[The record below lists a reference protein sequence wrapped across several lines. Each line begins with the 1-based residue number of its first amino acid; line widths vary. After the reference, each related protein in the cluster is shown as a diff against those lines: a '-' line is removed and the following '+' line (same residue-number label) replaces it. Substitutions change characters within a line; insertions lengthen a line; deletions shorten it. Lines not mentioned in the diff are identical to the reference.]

1 MFVQLQLYSTRIT
14 LYMKIVPHAHNIW
27 NVRIIKLRNMK
38 LNFYNEGLKK
48 FVMKYTDWSSNHS
61 SYNNVLKS

>member
-1 MFVQLQLYSTRIT
+1 
-14 LYMKIVPHAHNIW
+14 MKIVPHAHNIW